1 MIEIVTILATVQ
13 SRHHVSVRDT
23 SAAVIGEAGFTIRDP
38 QRFANHFGR
47 FILEENERFNNQHL
61 LSPPTS
67 GPGQDSSAF
76 LSQPPPPPPPPLN
89 SLLLQLALQ
98 ARNGPNPPIRF
109 PGPESDQSGG
119 GERLR
124 DRVRVSEKLVLTT
137 PRNIF
142 SRPTS
147 GQNNREA
154 LLRKLNNFAS
164 SSSVISTPFPSL
176 QPNLADQTG
185 AIRNPLLQT
194 LFQNTNLQAQ
204 TPLPSDLQR
213 EREIALLLDQRNE
226 KERLLIEALRNQ
238 SRQRQGIV
246 LSQTTSTTTTTT
258 TTTTTRVTT
267 TLHSTTTPPIYTT
280 TRNEIEEFRS
290 SAFVEN
296 NEHQEEENEEEEEF
310 KVEIILEMTRELVE
324 ATHKQRE
331 NVTQEREEFS
341 GEIIGKSFE
350 EKPERPTALE
360 AIMSARNAVLRT
372 MRAGNDRTSPAIWA
386 AVKIL
391 SDFVDSQQPG
401 IPPDVLLAIIQLT
414 DFLNAEDNTQKEEE
428 PEERFL
434 PRTTT
439 EKQTMLSPNQI
450 RLREKLLK
458 QKIMKQQ
465 EINKIIQRAK
475 HNRQPTTPTT
485 TTTRSR
491 SGDGQFPH
499 RISLMDVNL
508 NGQQFSFSTL
518 PIY

>member
-1 MIEIVTILATVQ
+1 MVLYSLIEIAIILSTVQ
-13 SRHHVSVRDT
+13 SRHQVSVRDT

-47 FILEENERFNNQHL
+47 FILEENERFNNQHQHQHL
-61 LSPPTS
+61 VSPTS
-67 GPGQDSSAF
+67 PQSFNTGPAQR
-76 LSQPPPPPPPPLN
+76 PPLN

-109 PGPESDQSGG
+109 PAPESDQLEG
-119 GERLR
+119 
-124 DRVRVSEKLVLTT
+124 RVRLSEKLVVTT
-137 PRNIF
+137 SAPRSIF

-147 GQNNREA
+147 GNSREA
-154 LLRKLNNFAS
+154 LLRKLNTFAS
-164 SSSVISTPFPSL
+164 SSSIISTPFPSL
-176 QPNLADQTG
+176 QPNLAGQSG
-185 AIRNPLLQT
+185 AIQNPLLQT
-194 LFQNTNLQAQ
+194 LFQNKNLQGQ
-204 TPLPSDLQR
+204 TAPRVDLQR

-226 KERLLIEALRNQ
+226 KERLLIEALRKQ
-238 SRQRQGIV
+238 SRQRQGVVI
-246 LSQTTSTTTTTT
+246 LPSTSTTSTTTTTT
-258 TTTTTRVTT
+258 TTATTTP
-267 TLHSTTTPPIYTT
+267 TTPPIYTT
-280 TRNEIEEFRS
+280 TRNVIEDFRS
-290 SAFVEN
+290 SAFVED
-296 NEHQEEENEEEEEF
+296 NEQEEEEEF

-331 NVTQEREEFS
+331 NLTEERKEFS

-401 IPPDVLLAIIQLT
+401 IPPDVLLAIVQLT
-414 DFLNAEDNTQKEEE
+414 DFLNAEDNRQTEE
-428 PEERFL
+428 PGPVVTPVDRFI
-434 PRTTT
+434 PTTTTTTT
-439 EKQTMLSPNQI
+439 EKQTVLSPTQI
-450 RLREKLLK
+450 KLREKLLI

-465 EINKIIQRAK
+465 QINKIIQRAK
-475 HNRQPTTPTT
+475 QNKRPTTPTT
-485 TTTRSR
+485 TSTSTTRSHD
-491 SGDGQFPH
+491 GGGGQFPN
-499 RISLMDVNL
+499 RISLMDVSL